1 MKEIITLIFLLL
13 NSWKDWK
20 QKEILP
26 VSVLLYGML
35 GIGYSLWQGRQ
46 ILDFGIPVAISL
58 LFLVL
63 SIWTREKIGLGDGLF
78 QPSCFFVKK
87 VEKQRYL
94 LFHLCYWAMWEN
106 ISYEEKQMQ
115 KNKYK
120 KGKFYDRGCLCD
132 VTGAFYFNRIALF
145 MFFCT

>member
-78 QPSCFFVKK
+78 LLALGCMNDTETYIRTLWMGLLLAAGYSTF
-87 VEKQRYL
+87 L
-94 LFHLCYWAMWEN
+94 LFR
-106 ISYEEKQMQ
+106 
-115 KNKYK
+115 K
-120 KGKFYDRGCLCD
+120 KSRKTEIPFVPFVLLGYVGEH
-132 VTGAFYFNRIALF
+132 II
-145 MFFCT
+145 

>member
-1 MKEIITLIFLLL
+1 MQVYIKEIITLIFLLL

-26 VSVLLYGML
+26 VSVLSYGML

-78 QPSCFFVKK
+78 LLALGCMNDAETYIRTLWMGLLLAAGYSAF
-87 VEKQRYL
+87 L
-94 LFHLCYWAMWEN
+94 LFR
-106 ISYEEKQMQ
+106 
-115 KNKYK
+115 K
-120 KGKFYDRGCLCD
+120 KSRKTEIPFVPFVLLGYVGEH
-132 VTGAFYFNRIALF
+132 II
-145 MFFCT
+145 

>member
-58 LFLVL
+58 LLLVL

-78 QPSCFFVKK
+78 LLALGCMNDTGTYIRTLWMGLLLAAGYSAF
-87 VEKQRYL
+87 L
-94 LFHLCYWAMWEN
+94 LFR
-106 ISYEEKQMQ
+106 
-115 KNKYK
+115 K
-120 KGKFYDRGCLCD
+120 KSRKIEIPFVPFVLLGYVGEH
-132 VTGAFYFNRIALF
+132 II
-145 MFFCT
+145 